1 MTGRVH
7 PGETCSSFVMQG
19 VIDFLLSEA
28 SEAQFLREK
37 FIFKIVPMLNPDGVI
52 HGNSRCSLE
61 GCDLNRKW
69 RAPSKEL
76 HPTIFYTKKM
86 IRTLHEKYGVDF
98 FCDFHGHSKK
108 YFCDGNQSF
117 YPFQ

>member
-1 MTGRVH
+1 
-7 PGETCSSFVMQG
+7 MQG
-19 VIDFLLSEA
+19 MIDFLLSEA
-28 SEAQFLREK
+28 KEAQFLREK

-69 RAPSKEL
+69 RNPSKVIEIIIFLTSTFSKEL

-86 IRTLHEKYGVDF
+86 IKKLHEKYGVDF

-108 YFCDGNQSF
+108 
-117 YPFQ
+117 